1 MTMMVG
7 GSPGRIYS
15 EADETSGVCPAK
27 GTKLTVV
34 DTLNAGGTKEY
45 ILCKVA
51 ASNNLISG
59 TVCTINGNFVV
70 TVAAVA
76 VGNTRQDQL
85 GVAITPTV
93 SGTASA
99 STLIWVQVFG
109 RCSVLASLSILPNI
123 GLKIGTTAGQ
133 LTTQGA
139 VTASAH
145 VHGIVLIVTSSTAGT
160 VCLAQLNY
168 PRYGTF
174 SF

>member
-7 GSPGRIYS
+7 GSPGTIYS
-15 EADETSGVCPAK
+15 ETDQVQGKCPVL
-27 GTKLTVV
+27 GTKLVV
-34 DTLNAGGTKEY
+34 ADPAGSTKEY

-59 TVCTINGNFVV
+59 QVCTINGNFVV

-85 GVAITPTV
+85 GVAITPVT

-99 STLIWVQVFG
+99 STIIWVQIFG
-109 RCSVLASLSILPNI
+109 RCSILASVSTLPNI
-123 GLKIGTTAGQ
+123 GLKIGVTAG
-133 LTTQGA
+133 TVTAQGA
-139 VTASAH
+139 VTASGH
-145 VHGIVLIVTSSTAGT
+145 THGIVLVATSGIQGA
-160 VCLAQLNY
+160 LAPAQLNY